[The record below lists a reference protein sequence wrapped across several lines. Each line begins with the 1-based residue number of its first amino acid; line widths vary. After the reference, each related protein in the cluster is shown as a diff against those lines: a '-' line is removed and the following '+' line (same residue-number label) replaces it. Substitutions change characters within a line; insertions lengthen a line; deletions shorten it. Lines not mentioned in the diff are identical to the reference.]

1 MSERFMESR
10 TPEPTG
16 GPDCAW
22 CGGVFE
28 SIIELLDH
36 VDGEHLPAVAAQ
48 AAESTLPGLLRLDRR
63 H

>member
-1 MSERFMESR
+1 MSERIMESR
-10 TPEPTG
+10 TPEPPV

-48 AAESTLPGLLRLDRR
+48 AA
-63 H
+63 